1 MSYIMK
7 TIQDYAKEFIEL
19 SSDWAEGFGLQEF
32 KASNPSPELYFYVKT
47 HGWNNAVD
55 RLMEYV

>member
-1 MSYIMK
+1 MK

-55 RLMEYV
+55 RLMEYL